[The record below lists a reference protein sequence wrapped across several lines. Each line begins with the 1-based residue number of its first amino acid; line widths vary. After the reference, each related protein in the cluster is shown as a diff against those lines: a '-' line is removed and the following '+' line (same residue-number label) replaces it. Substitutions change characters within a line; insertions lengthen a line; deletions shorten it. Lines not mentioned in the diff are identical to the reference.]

1 MDCFF
6 FFSLCSENNLK
17 EREKHSYIMLLQ
29 SIHCINEEEK
39 TLQDINIGVP
49 SSVNKYFFCISDKH
63 IDYIVLC
70 NTT

>member
-1 MDCFF
+1 
-6 FFSLCSENNLK
+6 
-17 EREKHSYIMLLQ
+17 MLLQ